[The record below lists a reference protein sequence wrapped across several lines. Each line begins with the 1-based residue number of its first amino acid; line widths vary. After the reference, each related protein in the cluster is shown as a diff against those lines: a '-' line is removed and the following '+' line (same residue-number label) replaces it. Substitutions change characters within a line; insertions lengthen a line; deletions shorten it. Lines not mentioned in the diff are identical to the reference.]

1 MGRGFFLQD
10 YPSNPTS
17 PCLYID
23 LYSIFCK
30 TYLFVDTRP
39 DHSAIPVVSVKC
51 SCAQMELLLNLFW
64 LTLAVPAV
72 WIWRHESACAEDR
85 RRFGRLRPF
94 LLLGCILMLLFPVI
108 SATDDLQAMHQAM
121 EEAPS
126 ERMVK
131 PAEGHKSI
139 AALGHSGVLPAL
151 VLPLVSCRPCHEAC
165 GLVSVSSVVLPELP
179 HFSETA
185 SRAPPFSSPGEGVV
199 FAA

>member
-1 MGRGFFLQD
+1 MGRGFFLQN

-30 TYLFVDTRP
+30 TYLFLDTRP

-94 LLLGCILMLLFPVI
+94 LLLGCILMLLFPVV
-108 SATDDLQAMHQAM
+108 SATDDLHAMGQEIEESSPSKRLVKQAVVDK
-121 EEAPS
+121 S
-126 ERMVK
+126 LTRVV
-131 PAEGHKSI
+131 PAG
-139 AALGHSGVLPAL
+139 GLPAL
-151 VLPLVSCRPCHEAC
+151 LFPSAIGRDHTDNGQVFIMRVSA
-165 GLVSVSSVVLPELP
+165 PEQTC
-179 HFSETA
+179 FGRTS
-185 SRAPPFSSPGEGVV
+185 SRAPPFP
-199 FAA
+199 A